1 MPNGEPNFDRAG
13 LDRFFAPFAA
23 TMERFAAR
31 RSLAVVKYYQEAPTW
46 SLGFR
51 HPIGEF
57 GFGQL
62 RLNRTPENT
71 LTLSAAVWIDDYD
84 SYMRRTR
91 MLAPVQAPMD
101 DASLAA
107 CMEATLDDVLSWPL
121 DDKFR
126 THGGYEQYWSSI
138 PKSVFYSQPKWPTPT
153 RGRSEI

>member
-1 MPNGEPNFDRAG
+1 MANGKPAFDRSE
-13 LDRFFAPFAA
+13 LDHFFAPFAA
-23 TMERFAAR
+23 TLEGFAAR
-31 RSLAVVKYYQEAPTW
+31 RNLAVIKYYQEAPTW

-84 SYMRRTR
+84 SYTRRAR
-91 MLAPVQAPMD
+91 MLPPGSAPED
-101 DASLAA
+101 DASLTAR
-107 CMEATLDDVLSWPL
+107 MEATLDEVLSWPL

-126 THGGYEQYWSSI
+126 TYEGYEQYWSSI

-153 RGRSEI
+153 RGRSGV